1 MDKEKKKRKK
11 KSPEDTWQ
19 RIEYWTKRNPDKT
32 IDECQKMLDEKLR
45 SHKSKKPSTLEY
57 WTNKYPDISEE
68 ECRVK
73 LDEYNAKQCPQR
85 IEYWISRNPDL
96 SESKCE
102 ELRRQYI
109 DSYLSKRPDN
119 SGENNPGHKSK
130 VPPEERKRRSPM
142 CREFW
147 VSKFPDASD
156 EEIDRLLENEKKKIA
171 KTHTPE
177 NTSTRIEYWLN
188 LGFDRKEAE
197 HRLKERQRTFTL
209 EKCIELYGEDDG
221 RKRFNDRQA
230 RWKRSIAKTFVDIGD
245 GRSSQSPV
253 ANELVTVLYE
263 SFGIE
268 KPTHEFLL
276 FDEENLKLYS
286 YDLKIGKKI
295 IEFNGDYWH
304 LNPRKYPA
312 DFFEKR
318 MKKTAKQKWKED
330 EEKVNFAKKN
340 GYDVLVV
347 WECDYREDKEK
358 TIEICMDF
366 LKS

>member
-19 RIEYWTKRNPDKT
+19 RIEYWIKRNPDKT

-57 WTNKYPDISEE
+57 WTNKYPDLSEE

-73 LDEYNAKQCPQR
+73 LDEYNAEQCPQR

-96 SESKCE
+96 SETKCE

-177 NTSTRIEYWLN
+177 NTSTRIEYWI
-188 LGFDRKEAE
+188 GKGYGEKEAE
-197 HRLKERQRTFTL
+197 IKLKERQKTFTL
-209 EKCIELYGEDDG
+209 EKCIEKYGIENG
-221 RKRFNDRQA
+221 ERIYNDRQE
-230 RWKRSIAKTFVDIGD
+230 RWKNSLRRNFEKYGD
-245 GRSSQSPV
+245 GRSAQS
-253 ANELVTVLYE
+253 ELAYE
-263 SFGIE
+263 IIGILCDRLGINRPLKE
-268 KPTHEFLL
+268 KWMYDNNKER
-276 FDEENLKLYS
+276 S
-286 YDLKIGKKI
+286 YAYDFEYNHKI
-295 IEFNGDYWH
+295 IEINGDYWH
-304 LNPRKYPA
+304 ANPKIYESG
-312 DFFEKR
+312 FFNKTKNMYSDEIWLYDKLKIECAKR
-318 MKKTAKQKWKED
+318 
-330 EEKVNFAKKN
+330 N
-340 GYDVLVV
+340 GYEVLVV
-347 WECDYREDKEK
+347 WESDWNSDRENQLKRC
-358 TIEICMDF
+358 IDF
-366 LKS
+366 LND